1 MQIKKEDAR
10 ESVDVS
16 ADKVDLVK
24 SLATNMSNESSFMLP
39 TLNGNSGACGGGG
52 RHLSTS
58 RPDQLHTNGPTENQK
73 LLCPHLHKDLYHR
86 DRGP

>member
-1 MQIKKEDAR
+1 MQIKKEDTM

-16 ADKVDLVK
+16 AEQSRFSKK
-24 SLATNMSNESSFMLP
+24 SRNKHEQRIKLHVANAERQQ
-39 TLNGNSGACGGGG
+39 CGGSG

-73 LLCPHLHKDLYHR
+73 LLGSHLHKDLYHR

>member
-24 SLATNMSNESSFMLP
+24 SLATNMAEQ
-39 TLNGNSGACGGGG
+39 
-52 RHLSTS
+52 RIK
-58 RPDQLHTNGPTENQK
+58 LHVANAERQQWSV
-73 LLCPHLHKDLYHR
+73 
-86 DRGP
+86 